1 MKWKVL
7 FKSMFYSIVI
17 VSIFLTFIEYSLDFL
32 GYNTYSIDL
41 MADIFPPL
49 IFIVS
54 LLFIATTTILYQLM
68 RL

>member
-7 FKSMFYSIVI
+7 FKSLFYSLVI
-17 VSIFLTFIEYSLDFL
+17 VFVFLTFIEYALGFL
-32 GYNTYSIDL
+32 GYNAFSIDV
-41 MADIFPPL
+41 MAEILPPL

-54 LLFIATTTILYQLM
+54 IIFIGMTTILYQLM